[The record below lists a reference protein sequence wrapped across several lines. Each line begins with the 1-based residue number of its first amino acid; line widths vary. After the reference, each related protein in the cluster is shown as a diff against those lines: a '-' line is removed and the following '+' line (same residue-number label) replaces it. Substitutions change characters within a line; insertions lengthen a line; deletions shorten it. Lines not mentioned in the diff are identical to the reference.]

1 MTAAAGGTAVAR
13 VWRAAARPD
22 DVPKYL
28 HVFREQVAPELQALA
43 GFLGATVLTAP
54 RDALVDIVVTTRWT
68 SRAAIEAFAGADL
81 ERAVIEPEALAVL
94 ADHDD
99 RVRHFDIVHE
109 L

>member
-1 MTAAAGGTAVAR
+1 MAVAR

-28 HVFREQVAPELQALA
+28 HVFHAQVAPELQALP
-43 GFLGATVLTAP
+43 GFLGASVLTAP
-54 RDALVDIVVTTRWT
+54 RGPLVDIVVTTRWT

-94 ADHDD
+94 AEHDD
-99 RVRHFDIVHE
+99 RVRHFDVALEI
-109 L
+109 